1 MTSESRF
8 QQAEAPRPF
17 GALADMV
24 RQARLNKGM
33 TQRQLS
39 RSLGMSE
46 GYVGHLESGRFR
58 PTVQTLKAISSV
70 LGLLYGQI
78 ALEAGYIT
86 REEFENPID
95 ERQLARLNEVSD
107 LSDEE
112 WESVRDYAR
121 YVRSRRESR
130 G

>member
-1 MTSESRF
+1 MSPAKKADRQFTS
-8 QQAEAPRPF
+8 
-17 GALADMV
+17 LASFV
-24 RQARLNKGM
+24 RETRLTKGL

-39 RSLGMSE
+39 RALGMSE

-58 PTVQTLKAISSV
+58 PTIEALKALSSA
-70 LGLLYGQI
+70 LGLLYGQL

-86 REEFENPID
+86 RAEFDSPIEES
-95 ERQLARLNEVSD
+95 QLARLNEIGD

-112 WESVRDYAR
+112 WESVRDFAR
-121 YVRSRRESR
+121 YVRSRRKNT